1 MSSEMKRQ
9 IEGTAW

>member
-1 MSSEMKRQ
+1 MSSEMKHQ